1 MSTQAVYSELAVA
14 KEPPSL
20 GFGRNS
26 KTERGVGMFY
36 SEKNFLICLDWKL
49 DMGKM
54 GRQAN

>member
-1 MSTQAVYSELAVA
+1 MSTQAVHSELAIA

-26 KTERGVGMFY
+26 KTDRGVGMFY

-54 GRQAN
+54 EAG